1 MKLNSMPLEGGPMT
15 MIDNNIKS
23 SPNDDQYR
31 VSFTNFAFVQDIKSS
46 YHSNDPSSPVSAK
59 ANIVIT
65 EESAQT
71 FQNPEIQTQIKL
83 MDNR

>member
-46 YHSNDPSSPVSAK
+46 YNSNDPSSPVSAK

-71 FQNPEIQTQIKL
+71 FQNPQVHT
-83 MDNR
+83 

>member
-46 YHSNDPSSPVSAK
+46 YHTNDPSTPGSAK

-71 FQNPEIQTQIKL
+71 FQNP
-83 MDNR
+83 